1 MVNFLESFLRVAQHA
16 EAGYHPV
23 LPGLILLLPLVGFVI
38 NGLGAFLW
46 RDNKR
51 VPSVVGPL
59 AIIGAFA
66 VVVANFSGHAWRDAA
81 RSRGRF
87 AVDLDGGW

>member
-1 MVNFLESFLRVAQHA
+1 MNFLESFLRVAQHA
-16 EAGYHPV
+16 EAGYQPV

-66 VVVANFSGHAWRDAA
+66 VVAANFLAM
-81 RSRGRF
+81 RGAMPHDPGGRVT
-87 AVDLDGGW
+87 VDLDGGR